1 MPLVGILASE
11 WARAFEKED
20 VMKEKNDV
28 TTYREGAP
36 PAPDRV
42 GFPHGNRAKHFVSV
56 WRVVSACCF
65 SWTVQPFV
73 GGGVFFV
80 PFVFVF
86 VFVIPGFCLVKV
98 ASKKISRCS
107 KRNGFCLCGF

>member
-1 MPLVGILASE
+1 MPLVGILAKE
-11 WARAFEKED
+11 WARAFEKES
-20 VMKEKNDV
+20 VTWEKNDV

-42 GFPHGNRAKHFVSV
+42 DSPHGNRAKHFGSV
-56 WRVVSACCF
+56 WRSFWACCF
-65 SWTVQPFV
+65 SLRIQPFV
-73 GGGVFFV
+73 GGGVAFV

-86 VFVIPGFCLVKV
+86 VFVFPGFYPVKTKH
-98 ASKKISRCS
+98 KKISRCT